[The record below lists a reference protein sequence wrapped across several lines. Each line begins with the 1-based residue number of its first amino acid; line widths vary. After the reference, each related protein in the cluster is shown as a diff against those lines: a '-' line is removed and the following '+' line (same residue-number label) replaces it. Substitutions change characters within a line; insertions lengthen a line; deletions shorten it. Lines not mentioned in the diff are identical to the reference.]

1 MSKIIENKVLL
12 GQFTDAFGK
21 VMQASGRQLEG
32 IQIERLFMQID
43 ANSDGGIDW
52 NEFSN
57 YMLMESQANQTEIA
71 ETVVSLHTI
80 FFVRDKFQ
88 PRNLCSLAFSSQ
100 KRRAAPIDLNRIGT
114 SHRQRASQW
123 THTIASTSQPPASA
137 RSAFGASPACP

>member
-80 FFVRDKFQ
+80 FFLFGI
-88 PRNLCSLAFSSQ
+88 NFNHA
-100 KRRAAPIDLNRIGT
+100 I
-114 SHRQRASQW
+114 
-123 THTIASTSQPPASA
+123 SA
-137 RSAFGASPACP
+137 V